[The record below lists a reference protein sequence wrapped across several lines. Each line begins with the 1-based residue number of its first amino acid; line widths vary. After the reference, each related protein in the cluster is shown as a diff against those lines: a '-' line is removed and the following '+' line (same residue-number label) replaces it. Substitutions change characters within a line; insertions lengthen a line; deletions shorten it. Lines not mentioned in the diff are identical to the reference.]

1 MFRGKRNSRV
11 GINFMG
17 KSSCIVSLLVSLFI
31 FSFSEGAY
39 SKESFFD
46 AAETY
51 TVRIRTLVEYPF
63 LKGHEGSFL
72 GAGFLVDKKLGW
84 LATNAHVSSRN
95 PSSVEVAFKNESF
108 VEAEL
113 LYVDHLLDFAVL
125 KIPTIAIPDRAQEPE
140 LGCAADPVVGTPV
153 GAYGHPF
160 SLTFSGTRGIVSG
173 NRHRWGRYWVQT
185 DAAINSGNS
194 GGPLI
199 SLDNGEVIGINSATF
214 SKRMSEGLGFAVSM
228 VHACRVIELLE
239 RGVNPSPPYIPI
251 SFATDE
257 DNEDELVAAVVYQ
270 KQPVAWPLK
279 PGDRLIA
286 LGDGTSSEFKHQADL
301 IHALR
306 GRVGELELLVE
317 RDGEKK
323 AVSILVKP
331 RPELMDRIGVHASG
345 IIFGKEELKDDE
357 SMNPGG
363 LLLIHSVAEAS
374 IGALSSV
381 HRNSYLSSLDGNFI
395 TSTKALCA
403 YLKEAESSGKKVRLL
418 TQSIDWEY
426 RARTTYNTH
435 QIMVTDVKLVGPRA
449 PEGCS

>member
-1 MFRGKRNSRV
+1 
-11 GINFMG
+11 MG
-17 KSSCIVSLLVSLFI
+17 RSSCIAGLLASLLI

-46 AAETY
+46 TAETY

-63 LKGHEGSFL
+63 LKGDEGSFL
-72 GAGFLVDKKLGW
+72 GAGFLINKKLGW
-84 LATNAHVSSRN
+84 IVTNAHVTSRN
-95 PSSVEVAFKNESF
+95 PSSVEIAFKNEGF
-108 VEAEL
+108 LEAEL
-113 LYVDHLLDFAVL
+113 LYIDHLLDFAVL
-125 KIPTIAIPDRAQEPE
+125 KIPTTSIPDRAQEPE

-173 NRHRWGRYWVQT
+173 NRHRWNRYWVQT

-214 SKRMSEGLGFAVSM
+214 SKRMTEGLGFAVSM

-239 RGVNPSPPYIPI
+239 RGVNPSPPFIPV
-251 SFATDE
+251 SFAMDE
-257 DNEDELVAAVVYQ
+257 NNEDGLVVAVAYQ

-286 LGDGTSSEFKHQADL
+286 LGDGTSSEFKNQADL

-306 GRVGELELLVE
+306 GMVGELELLVE
-317 RDGEKK
+317 RDDEKI
-323 AVSILVKP
+323 AIPILVKP

-345 IIFGKEELKDDE
+345 IIFAKEELKDDE
-357 SMNPGG
+357 SINPLG
-363 LLLIHSVAEAS
+363 LLLIHSVARAS
-374 IGALSSV
+374 IGALSRV
-381 HRNSYLSSLDGNFI
+381 DPYEHLSSVDGNLI

-403 YLKEAESSGKKVRLL
+403 YLKEAESSGQKVRLL
-418 TQSIDWEY
+418 TQSSDWEY
-426 RARTTYNTH
+426 RAQTTYNTH
-435 QIMVTDVKLVGPRA
+435 QIMATDVKLVGPRA